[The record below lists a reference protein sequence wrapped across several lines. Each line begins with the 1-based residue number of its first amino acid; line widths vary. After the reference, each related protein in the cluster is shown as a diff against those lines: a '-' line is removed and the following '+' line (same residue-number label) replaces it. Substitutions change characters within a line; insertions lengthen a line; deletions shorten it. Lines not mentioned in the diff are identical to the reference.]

1 VTGALATGVAANRGQ
16 IAQLGAQVFL
26 TGLTLGLVRTV
37 VPALAESEF
46 DVARG
51 SALALVS
58 FVVAFGVVKAVMN
71 FVAGRLSE
79 RHGRKTVLIWGWIVA
94 LPVPVMIW
102 AAPDWGWVV
111 AATALLGVNQ
121 GMTWSMSQT
130 MKLDLAGGAERGRAM
145 GINEFAGYGGVA
157 VAGVLTGW
165 AATSMGPRLGLLV
178 VGLAVVGVALALAL
192 VAVRETLGYAR
203 AEAAAPRGVAARAA
217 EASALPGTAE
227 VFAVMTWRDRRL
239 AALCQA
245 GLVEKFV
252 DALVWIVLPVWLF
265 GQGVG
270 LTGIG
275 WITGTY
281 GMVWGVAQLWTG
293 RLSDRVGRY
302 WPNVGGMWLCG
313 AGVALFPLGEGMA
326 WWAFAAAVTGLGMA
340 LLYPN
345 LGASVA
351 DIVPPAWRGSAIGIY
366 RFWRDMGYAIG
377 ALALGLVMGGGA
389 EGAFWLVAI
398 AMGLSGTLLAL
409 WGEET
414 HRSV

>member
-1 VTGALATGVAANRGQ
+1 MTGLGAARGQ
-16 IAQLGAQVFL
+16 VGQLAAQVFL

-37 VPALAESEF
+37 VPALAETEF
-46 DVARG
+46 GVARG

-58 FVVAFGVVKAVMN
+58 FVMAFGVVKAAMN
-71 FVAGRLSE
+71 LIAGRLSE
-79 RHGRKTVLIWGWIVA
+79 RVGRRPVLVAGWILA

-102 AAPDWGWVV
+102 AAPGWGWIV

-130 MKLDLAGGAERGRAM
+130 MKLDLAGPGERGRAM

-165 AATSMGPRLGLLV
+165 AATAMGPRAGLLV
-178 VGLAVVGVALALAL
+178 TGLVVTGLALALA
-192 VAVRETLGYAR
+192 VAGVRETRPGGPAGQG
-203 AEAAAPRGVAARAA
+203 EAARLGP
-217 EASALPGTAE
+217 
-227 VFAVMTWRDRRL
+227 VFADMTWRDRRL
-239 AALCQA
+239 FALSQA

-252 DALVWIVLPVWLF
+252 DALAWIVLPVWLY

-281 GMVWGVAQLWTG
+281 GMVWGVAQLFTG

-313 AGVALFPLGEGMA
+313 AGVALFPLGAGMG
-326 WWAFAAAVTGLGMA
+326 WWMGSAAVTGAGMA

-345 LGASVA
+345 LGAAVA
-351 DIVPPAWRGSAIGIY
+351 DIALPAWRGTAIGVY
-366 RFWRDMGYAIG
+366 RFWRDLGYALG
-377 ALALGLVMGGGA
+377 ALVLGLSLGAGA
-389 EGAFWLVAI
+389 EAAFWLVAG
-398 AMGLSGTLLAL
+398 AMAGSGALLAL
-409 WGEET
+409 WSGET
-414 HRSV
+414 RRT

>member
-1 VTGALATGVAANRGQ
+1 VSGADAGRGLGAARGQ
-16 IAQLGAQVFL
+16 VFQLAVQVFL

-37 VPALAESEF
+37 VPALAETEF
-46 DVARG
+46 GVARG

-58 FVVAFGVVKAVMN
+58 FVLAFGVVKAVMN
-71 FVAGRLSE
+71 LVAGRLSE
-79 RHGRKTVLIWGWIVA
+79 GIGRRAVLIAGWIVA

-102 AAPDWGWVV
+102 AAPGWGWIV

-130 MKLDLAGGAERGRAM
+130 MTLDLAGPQERGRAM
-145 GINEFAGYGGVA
+145 GISEFAGYGGVA
-157 VAGVLTGW
+157 MAGLLTGW
-165 AATSMGPRLGLLV
+165 AASALGARAGLLV
-178 VGLAVVGVALALAL
+178 VGLALTLMALGLALA
-192 VAVRETLGYAR
+192 AVRETRPG
-203 AEAAAPRGVAARAA
+203 
-217 EASALPGTAE
+217 GTAGTGGAGSGG
-227 VFAVMTWRDRRL
+227 AVPLGRVLADMTWRDRRL

-293 RLSDRVGRY
+293 RLADRVGRY
-302 WPNVGGMWLCG
+302 WPNLGGMWLC
-313 AGVALFPLGEGMA
+313 ALGVALFPLGSGMG
-326 WWAFAAAVTGLGMA
+326 WWMTSAAVTGAGMA

-345 LGASVA
+345 LGAAVA
-351 DIVPPAWRGSAIGIY
+351 DIAAPGWRGSAIGIY
-366 RFWRDMGYAIG
+366 RFWRDLGYAIG
-377 ALALGLVMGGGA
+377 ALLLGLAMGTGA
-389 EGAFWLVAI
+389 EAAFWAVAG
-398 AMGLSGTLLAL
+398 AMVVSGGVLAV
-409 WGEET
+409 WSE
-414 HRSV
+414 RNRV

>member
-1 VTGALATGVAANRGQ
+1 VTAFDAARGQ
-16 IAQLGAQVFL
+16 VIQLALQVFL
-26 TGLTLGLVRTV
+26 TGLMLGLVRTV
-37 VPALAESEF
+37 VPALAETEF
-46 DVARG
+46 GVARG

-58 FVVAFGVVKAVMN
+58 FVVAFGVVKAAMN

-79 RHGRKTVLIWGWIVA
+79 RVGRRAVLIAGWIVA

-102 AAPDWGWVV
+102 AAPGWGWIV

-130 MKLDLAGGAERGRAM
+130 MKLDLAGAGERGRAM

-165 AATSMGPRLGLLV
+165 AATMLGARVGLLV
-178 VGLAVVGVALALAL
+178 TGLTVTGLAL
-192 VAVRETLGYAR
+192 VLAVLAVRETRAGAPVVGGALGTGA
-203 AEAAAPRGVAARAA
+203 
-217 EASALPGTAE
+217 
-227 VFAVMTWRDRRL
+227 VFARMTWGDRRL
-239 AALCQA
+239 AVLCQA

-252 DALVWIVLPVWLF
+252 DALVWIVLPVWLYA
-265 GQGVG
+265 QGVG

-281 GMVWGVAQLWTG
+281 GIVWGVAQLWTG

-302 WPNVGGMWLCG
+302 WPNVGGMWICG

-326 WWAFAAAVTGLGMA
+326 WWAFAAAVTGGGMA

-345 LGASVA
+345 LGAAVA
-351 DIVPPAWRGSAIGIY
+351 DIAPAEWRGSAIGIY
-366 RFWRDMGYAIG
+366 RFWRDLGYALG
-377 ALALGLVMGGGA
+377 ALALGIVLDGGPEA
-389 EGAFWLVAI
+389 AFWMVAG
-398 AMGLSGTLLAL
+398 AMVVSGALLAL
-409 WGEET
+409 WSEEA
-414 HRSV
+414 HPD

>member
-1 VTGALATGVAANRGQ
+1 MTGLAAARGQ
-16 IAQLGAQVFL
+16 VGQLAAQVFL

-37 VPALAESEF
+37 VPALAETEF
-46 DVARG
+46 GVARG
-51 SALALVS
+51 STLALAS
-58 FVVAFGVVKAVMN
+58 FVMAFGVVKAAMN
-71 FVAGRLSE
+71 LIAGRLSE
-79 RHGRKTVLIWGWIVA
+79 RVGRRPVLIAGWILA

-102 AAPDWGWVV
+102 AAPGWGWIV

-130 MKLDLAGGAERGRAM
+130 MKLDLAGPRERGRAM

-165 AATSMGPRLGLLV
+165 AATALGPRAGLLV
-178 VGLAVVGVALALAL
+178 TGLVVTGLAL
-192 VAVRETLGYAR
+192 VLAVAAVAETRPGGPAGRGKAVRLG
-203 AEAAAPRGVAARAA
+203 
-217 EASALPGTAE
+217 T
-227 VFAVMTWRDRRL
+227 VFADMTWRDRRL
-239 AALCQA
+239 FALSQA
-245 GLVEKFV
+245 GMVEKFV

-281 GMVWGVAQLWTG
+281 GMVWGVAQLYTG
-293 RLSDRVGRY
+293 PLSDRVGRY

-313 AGVALFPLGEGMA
+313 AGVALFPLGQGMG
-326 WWAFAAAVTGLGMA
+326 WWTGSAAVTGAGMA

-345 LGASVA
+345 LGAAVA
-351 DIVPPAWRGSAIGIY
+351 DIALPAWRGTAIGVY
-366 RFWRDMGYAIG
+366 RFWRDMGYALG
-377 ALALGLVMGGGA
+377 ALVLGLSLGAGA
-389 EGAFWLVAI
+389 EAAFWFVAL
-398 AMGLSGTLLAL
+398 AMAASGALLAL

-414 HRSV
+414 HRP

>member
-1 VTGALATGVAANRGQ
+1 VSGADAGRGLGAARGQ
-16 IAQLGAQVFL
+16 VFQLAVQVFL

-37 VPALAESEF
+37 VPALAETEF
-46 DVARG
+46 GVARG

-58 FVVAFGVVKAVMN
+58 FVLAFGVVKAVMN
-71 FVAGRLSE
+71 LVAGRLSE
-79 RHGRKTVLIWGWIVA
+79 GVGRRAVLIAGWIVA

-102 AAPDWGWVV
+102 AAPGWGWIV

-130 MKLDLAGGAERGRAM
+130 MTLDLAGPQERGRAM
-145 GINEFAGYGGVA
+145 GISEFAGYGGVA
-157 VAGVLTGW
+157 MAGLLTGW
-165 AATSMGPRLGLLV
+165 AASALGARAGLLV
-178 VGLAVVGVALALAL
+178 VGLALTLMALGLALA
-192 VAVRETLGYAR
+192 AVRETRPG
-203 AEAAAPRGVAARAA
+203 
-217 EASALPGTAE
+217 GTAGTGGAGSGG
-227 VFAVMTWRDRRL
+227 AVPLGRVLADMTWRDRRL

-293 RLSDRVGRY
+293 RLADRVGRY
-302 WPNVGGMWLCG
+302 WPNLGGMWLC
-313 AGVALFPLGEGMA
+313 ALGVALFPLGSGMG
-326 WWAFAAAVTGLGMA
+326 WWMTSAAVTGAGMA

-345 LGASVA
+345 LGAAVA
-351 DIVPPAWRGSAIGIY
+351 DIAAPGWRGSAIGIY
-366 RFWRDMGYAIG
+366 RFWRDLGYAIG
-377 ALALGLVMGGGA
+377 ALLLGLAMGTGA
-389 EGAFWLVAI
+389 EAAFWAVAG
-398 AMGLSGTLLAL
+398 AMVVSGGVLAV
-409 WGEET
+409 WSE
-414 HRSV
+414 RNRV

>member
-1 VTGALATGVAANRGQ
+1 MTAFDAARGQ
-16 IAQLGAQVFL
+16 VIQLALQVFL
-26 TGLTLGLVRTV
+26 TGLMLGLVRTV
-37 VPALAESEF
+37 VPALAETEF
-46 DVARG
+46 GVAQG

-58 FVVAFGVVKAVMN
+58 FVVAFGVVKAAMN

-79 RHGRKTVLIWGWIVA
+79 RVGRRAVLIAGWIVA

-102 AAPDWGWVV
+102 AAPGWGWIV

-130 MKLDLAGGAERGRAM
+130 MKLDLAGPGERGRAM

-165 AATSMGPRLGLLV
+165 AATMLGARVGLLV
-178 VGLAVVGVALALAL
+178 TGLTVTGLAL
-192 VAVRETLGYAR
+192 VLAIMAVRETRAGAPVVGGTLGTGA
-203 AEAAAPRGVAARAA
+203 
-217 EASALPGTAE
+217 
-227 VFAVMTWRDRRL
+227 VFARMTWGDRRL

-252 DALVWIVLPVWLF
+252 DALVWIVLPVWLYA
-265 GQGVG
+265 QGVG

-281 GMVWGVAQLWTG
+281 GIVWGVAQLWTG

-302 WPNVGGMWLCG
+302 WPNVGGMWICG

-326 WWAFAAAVTGLGMA
+326 WWAFAAAVTGGGMA

-345 LGASVA
+345 LGAAVA
-351 DIVPPAWRGSAIGIY
+351 DIAPAEWRGSAIGIY
-366 RFWRDMGYAIG
+366 RFWRDLGYALG
-377 ALALGLVMGGGA
+377 ALALGIVLDGGPEA
-389 EGAFWLVAI
+389 AFWMVAG
-398 AMGLSGTLLAL
+398 AMVVSGALLAL
-409 WGEET
+409 WSEEA
-414 HRSV
+414 RPD